1 MINMQTLK
9 HGTSCNCSYC
19 GHRVVKAHRSVVRDG
34 KTVRGNSRRQSAVIN
49 LYLDACTVA
58 NIKRDQGYFLVL
70 SDNTSGSACQS
81 MERPLNSVI
90 DSGQRHQDLTAEQ
103 FFELE
108 KFKIEKRLKSRN
120 LTFARPLDASRIG
133 LNKFYFSLIFSCNL
147 IPVMQRI
154 LKSLKLSGAYIDDL
168 RHDV

>member
-58 NIKRDQGYFLVL
+58 NIKRDQDYFPVFGLGKHV
-70 SDNTSGSACQS
+70 
-81 MERPLNSVI
+81 
-90 DSGQRHQDLTAEQ
+90 
-103 FFELE
+103 
-108 KFKIEKRLKSRN
+108 RLRLPIN
-120 LTFARPLDASRIG
+120 GAAFG
-133 LNKFYFSLIFSCNL
+133 L
-147 IPVMQRI
+147 
-154 LKSLKLSGAYIDDL
+154 GD
-168 RHDV
+168 